1 MGIAGLEAFIAEN
14 NTRAWRPG
22 EVDCCMFL
30 ASWAIWRGHPD
41 PAAHLRG
48 TYADE
53 AGFRSIV
60 AEAGGVVPVVQRC
73 IENIGGCMVDRPKHG
88 AVGVIGSHAD
98 ITRQWGAIFNGE
110 RWLMR
115 FRDNVGPVAARP
127 LAIWEI

>member
-1 MGIAGLEAFIAEN
+1 MTDLEAFIAEN
-14 NTRAWRPG
+14 NKRGWRPG

-41 PAAHLRG
+41 PAAQLRG
-48 TYADE
+48 TYSDE

-60 AEAGGVVPVVQRC
+60 TEAGGVVPVVQRC
-73 IENIGGCMVDRPKHG
+73 IESIGGRLVDRPKHG
-88 AVGVIGSHAD
+88 VVGVIGSHSD
-98 ITRQWGAIFNGE
+98 MTRQWGAIFDGS